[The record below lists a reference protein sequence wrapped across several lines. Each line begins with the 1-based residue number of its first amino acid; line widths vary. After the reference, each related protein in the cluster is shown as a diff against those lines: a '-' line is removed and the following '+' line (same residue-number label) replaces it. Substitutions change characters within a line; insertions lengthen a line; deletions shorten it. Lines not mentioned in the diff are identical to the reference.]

1 MALNTSRNKIKWD
14 HKKLNSKKKAEKET
28 KGKNSWKNRKQI
40 T

>member
-1 MALNTSRNKIKWD
+1 MGSQKAQFK
-14 HKKLNSKKKAEKET
+14 KKKAEKET